1 MRIQW
6 DPERSVSIGRL
17 EHRSIQ
23 IGIGRGII
31 EKWAGEWVVGI
42 EDVTERARRIGELV
56 AEGRVQEAEGLRPVE
71 RVYPV
76 SEELRAV
83 LGMDLEEGGMGMGM
97 GM

>member
-1 MRIQW
+1 M
-6 DPERSVSIGRL
+6 SIGRL

-56 AEGRVQEAEGLRPVE
+56 AEGRVQEAEELRPVE

-83 LGMDLEEGGMGMGM
+83 LGMDLEEGGDGDGDVEESVE
-97 GM
+97 